1 MSNSVE
7 NGYLDIKGRMLVA
20 RIKAHA
26 VAHYNDPG
34 AGWHI
39 MVETMEDSDILE
51 VLGDLNQIHSWERG
65 LEIMAEYLK
74 PIGARFDEEMAIGK
88 AMRAGEW

>member
-1 MSNSVE
+1 MEQSND
-7 NGYLDIKGRMLVA
+7 YLAIKGRMLVS
-20 RIKAHA
+20 RIKGHA
-26 VAHYNDPG
+26 NVHYNDQG

-65 LEIMAEYLK
+65 IQIMAEYLA
-74 PIGARFDEEMAIGK
+74 PLGSHYDEQMAVAK
-88 AMRAGEW
+88 AMSAGEW